1 MKRILFLLTAIFTI
15 SLSAQSVN
23 LATSNLKWSGSEVT
37 GKTHFGSL
45 SFSKADLQV
54 SNGDISGGVFEI
66 DMTTLKV
73 EDLTGCQRR

>member
-1 MKRILFLLTAIFTI
+1 MKRILFLLTAVFTI

-23 LATSNLKWSGSEVT
+23 LVSSNLKWSGSEVT

-54 SNGDISGGVFEI
+54 SNGDITGGAFEI

-73 EDLTGCQRR
+73 EDLNW